1 MGQNTMR
8 IKKVKRRKRYLKR
21 KKEKEKGVIQAAKK
35 RK

>member
-1 MGQNTMR
+1 MR

-21 KKEKEKGVIQAAKK
+21 KRENEKGAILAAKK